1 MPPSLRLPARPARL
15 SQSLPEPG
23 VPRGPPIPPAASPP
37 PPTAQPPRPPE
48 PWRPRG
54 LAEMPGPSSTAF
66 IFELLCRGGV
76 RRLHEM
82 QVHGRSRFG
91 PLWKAR
97 FGPVLTVH
105 VAEPA
110 LVAQVLRQEGPEP
123 SRALSCP
130 WKEHRSLRG
139 VPGGLLTLEGEAWR
153 GPRRVLARGLLRPG
167 AAEAFAGPVATV
179 VAELV
184 ARLQRLQRQH
194 PRGIVPD
201 IGTEFNRFGLEAISW
216 VLFSSRLGCLGDTGD
231 ATGATD
237 SVIRCVGAVLALTLV
252 TMALPRPLLRLIP
265 APWDAFCRAWD
276 QLFAFAKGHVDRRV
290 AEVAARGPLAEG
302 DTCVTDLLARE
313 HVPVSS
319 IYGNV
324 TELLLAGVDT
334 VASTLA
340 WSLYELARN
349 PGAQAALHRELV
361 AATAT
366 NGATNGDS
374 ATNHSATAAA
384 TAAALG
390 RLPLLRAVV
399 KETLRLYPVIP
410 ANARVVS
417 NCDIRVG
424 DYLVPRQTL
433 ITLCHYATSRD
444 SRFFPAPDAFRPER
458 WLRHRD
464 TGDTAGDTAGD
475 PPGPRHPFA
484 SLPFGLG
491 PRSCVGRRLA
501 ELQLHMALAQ
511 ILLRFEV
518 RPEPGGGRVRPMT
531 RTLLAP
537 AAPIS
542 LRFLER

>member
-1 MPPSLRLPARPARL
+1 
-15 SQSLPEPG
+15 
-23 VPRGPPIPPAASPP
+23 
-37 PPTAQPPRPPE
+37 
-48 PWRPRG
+48 
-54 LAEMPGPSSTAF
+54 
-66 IFELLCRGGV
+66 
-76 RRLHEM
+76 
-82 QVHGRSRFG
+82 
-91 PLWKAR
+91 
-97 FGPVLTVH
+97 
-105 VAEPA
+105 
-110 LVAQVLRQEGPEP
+110 
-123 SRALSCP
+123 
-130 WKEHRSLRG
+130 
-139 VPGGLLTLEGEAWR
+139 
-153 GPRRVLARGLLRPG
+153 
-167 AAEAFAGPVATV
+167 AEAFAGPVATV

-184 ARLQRLQRQH
+184 ARLQRLRRQH

-216 VLFSSRLGCLGDTGD
+216 VLFSSRLGCLRDTGD
-231 ATGATD
+231 VTAATD
-237 SVIRCVGAVLALTLV
+237 GVIRCVGAVLALTLV

-265 APWDAFCRAWD
+265 APWDAFCHAWD

-313 HVPVSS
+313 HIPVSS

-349 PGAQAALHRELV
+349 PGAQAALHRD
-361 AATAT
+361 ATT
-366 NGATNGDS
+366 DG
-374 ATNHSATAAA
+374 ATAAA

-410 ANARVVS
+410 GNARVVS
-417 NCDIRVG
+417 DCDIRVG

-458 WLRHRD
+458 WL
-464 TGDTAGDTAGD
+464 
-475 PPGPRHPFA
+475 HPFA

>member
-1 MPPSLRLPARPARL
+1 
-15 SQSLPEPG
+15 
-23 VPRGPPIPPAASPP
+23 
-37 PPTAQPPRPPE
+37 
-48 PWRPRG
+48 
-54 LAEMPGPSSTAF
+54 MPGPSSTAF

-82 QVHGRSRFG
+82 QVHGRARFG

-123 SRALSCP
+123 RRALSCP

-139 VPGGLLTLEGEAWR
+139 VPGGLLTLMEGEAWR
-153 GPRRVLARGLLRPG
+153 GSRRVLARGLLRPG

-184 ARLQRLQRQH
+184 ARLQRLRRRH
-194 PRGIVPD
+194 PRGVVPD

-216 VLFSSRLGCLGDTGD
+216 VLFSSRLGCLGDPGD
-231 ATGATD
+231 APAATEG
-237 SVIRCVGAVLALTLV
+237 VIRSVGAVLALTLV
-252 TMALPRPLLRLIP
+252 TMALPRPLLRLVP
-265 APWDAFCRAWD
+265 APWDAFCHAWD

-313 HVPVSS
+313 RVPVSS

-340 WSLYELARN
+340 WSLYELARS

-361 AATAT
+361 AATAAS
-366 NGATNGDS
+366 GVTNGDG
-374 ATNHSATAAA
+374 ATTDGATAAA

-410 ANARVVS
+410 ANARVVPD
-417 NCDIRVG
+417 CDIRVG

-464 TGDTAGDTAGD
+464 TGDTPGDTPGD
-475 PPGPRHPFA
+475 APGDALGPRHPFA

-537 AAPIS
+537 GAPIS

>member
-1 MPPSLRLPARPARL
+1 MAPSLRLPARAALL
-15 SQSLPEPG
+15 SHSLPEPR
-23 VPRGPPIPPAASPP
+23 VPRGPPVPPDASL
-37 PPTAQPPRPPE
+37 PPRTPHPRGPPE
-48 PWRPRG
+48 PSRPRG

-82 QVHGRSRFG
+82 QVHGRCRFG

-105 VAEPA
+105 VADPA

-153 GPRRVLARGLLRPG
+153 GSRRVLARGLLSPG
-167 AAEAFAGPVATV
+167 AAKAFAGPVATA

-184 ARLQRLQRQH
+184 ARLQRLRRRH
-194 PRGIVPD
+194 PQGIVPD
-201 IGTEFNRFGLEAISW
+201 IGIEFNRFGLE
-216 VLFSSRLGCLGDTGD
+216 
-231 ATGATD
+231 
-237 SVIRCVGAVLALTLV
+237 
-252 TMALPRPLLRLIP
+252 
-265 APWDAFCRAWD
+265 
-276 QLFAFAKGHVDRRV
+276 AKGHVDRRV
-290 AEVAARGPLAEG
+290 ATVAAQGPLAEG

-313 HVPVSS
+313 RVPISS

-324 TELLLAGVDT
+324 SELLLAGVDT

-366 NGATNGDS
+366 NGVTNSDGATTD
-374 ATNHSATAAA
+374 SATAAA
-384 TAAALG
+384 TATALG

-410 ANARVVS
+410 ANARVVPDR
-417 NCDIRVG
+417 DIRVG
-424 DYLVPRQTL
+424 DYLLPRQTL

-444 SRFFPAPDAFRPER
+444 SRFFPVPNAFRPER

-464 TGDTAGDTAGD
+464 TGDTPGDTPGH
-475 PPGPRHPFA
+475 PPGTGHPFA

-518 RPEPGGGRVRPMT
+518 RPEPEGGHVRPMT

-537 AAPIS
+537 AAPIG

>member
-1 MPPSLRLPARPARL
+1 MAAEEEEAPVPPQKRFYRQRAHSNPLADHTLHYGAGGALPADAVAGAGAAGEGGRVHPSADPGAAGGSARPLR
-15 SQSLPEPG
+15 Q
-23 VPRGPPIPPAASPP
+23 RGLRQRQRHETPAALL
-37 PPTAQPPRPPE
+37 PPRPTHEAQVEDHQPCH
-48 PWRPRG
+48 
-54 LAEMPGPSSTAF
+54 A
-66 IFELLCRGGV
+66 GGV
-76 RRLHEM
+76 R
-82 QVHGRSRFG
+82 
-91 PLWKAR
+91 
-97 FGPVLTVH
+97 
-105 VAEPA
+105 
-110 LVAQVLRQEGPEP
+110 LR
-123 SRALSCP
+123 A
-130 WKEHRSLRG
+130 
-139 VPGGLLTLEGEAWR
+139 A
-153 GPRRVLARGLLRPG
+153 PR
-167 AAEAFAGPVATV
+167 
-179 VAELV
+179 
-184 ARLQRLQRQH
+184 
-194 PRGIVPD
+194 
-201 IGTEFNRFGLEAISW
+201 AISW
-216 VLFSSRLGCLGDTGD
+216 VLFSSRLGCLGDTGED
-231 ATGATD
+231 TTATD
-237 SVIRCVGAVLALTLV
+237 GVIQCVGAVLALTLV
-252 TMALPRPLLRLIP
+252 TMALPRPLLRLVP

-276 QLFAFAKGHVDRRV
+276 QLFSFAKGHVDRRV

-313 HVPVSS
+313 HIPVSS
-319 IYGNV
+319 IYGNI

-366 NGATNGDS
+366 NRATNGDS
-374 ATNHSATAAA
+374 ATTDSATAAA

-417 NCDIRVG
+417 DHDIRVG

-444 SRFFPAPDAFRPER
+444 SRFFSAPDAFRPER

-464 TGDTAGDTAGD
+464 TGDTPGDTAGD
-475 PPGPRHPFA
+475 AAGHPPGPRHPFA

-537 AAPIS
+537 ATPIS

>member
-1 MPPSLRLPARPARL
+1 
-15 SQSLPEPG
+15 
-23 VPRGPPIPPAASPP
+23 
-37 PPTAQPPRPPE
+37 
-48 PWRPRG
+48 
-54 LAEMPGPSSTAF
+54 MPGPSSAAF

-82 QVHGRSRFG
+82 QVHGLSRFG
-91 PLWKAR
+91 PVWRAR

-123 SRALSCP
+123 RRALSCP
-130 WKEHRSLRG
+130 WKQHRDLRG

-153 GPRRVLARGLLRPG
+153 GSRRVLARGLLRPG
-167 AAEAFAGPVATV
+167 AAEAFAGPVAAA

-184 ARLQRLQRQH
+184 ARLQRLRRRH
-194 PRGIVPD
+194 PRGMVRD

-231 ATGATD
+231 TGDAPAATEAVLR
-237 SVIRCVGAVLALTLV
+237 SVGTVLALTLV
-252 TMALPRPLLRLIP
+252 TMALPRPLLRLVP
-265 APWDAFCRAWD
+265 APWDAFCHAWD

-313 HVPVSS
+313 HVPVAS

-349 PGAQAALHRELV
+349 PGAQAALHRQLV

-366 NGATNGDS
+366 SGAAGGDS
-374 ATNHSATAAA
+374 ATSDGATAAA

-410 ANARVVS
+410 ANARVVPE
-417 NCDIRVG
+417 CDIRVG

-444 SRFFPAPDAFRPER
+444 SRFFPAPDTFRPER
-458 WLRHRD
+458 WLRHGD
-464 TGDTAGDTAGD
+464 TGDTAGDTAGDTTGDTPGD

-537 AAPIS
+537 GAPIS

>member
-1 MPPSLRLPARPARL
+1 
-15 SQSLPEPG
+15 
-23 VPRGPPIPPAASPP
+23 
-37 PPTAQPPRPPE
+37 
-48 PWRPRG
+48 
-54 LAEMPGPSSTAF
+54 MPGPSSTAF

-76 RRLHEM
+76 QRLHEM

-105 VAEPA
+105 VADPA

-123 SRALSCP
+123 RRALSCP
-130 WKEHRSLRG
+130 WKEHRNLRG
-139 VPGGLLTLEGEAWR
+139 VSGGLLTLEGEAWR
-153 GPRRVLARGLLRPG
+153 GPRRVLAQGLLRPG

-216 VLFSSRLGCLGDTGD
+216 VLFSSRLGCLGDTGE
-231 ATGATD
+231 AIRATD
-237 SVIRCVGAVLALTLV
+237 GVIRCVGAVLALTLV

-265 APWDAFCRAWD
+265 APWDAFCHAWD

-313 HVPVSS
+313 HIPVSS

-349 PGAQAALHRELV
+349 PGAQAALHHELV

-374 ATNHSATAAA
+374 DSATAAA

-417 NCDIRVG
+417 DCDIRVG

-458 WLRHRD
+458 WLRHGD

-475 PPGPRHPFA
+475 TVGDTAGHPPGPRHPFA

-537 AAPIS
+537 ATPIS